1 VFNALTSTDLLVGVG
16 RVLRMVAATDKGLE
30 DFQRSQVL
38 SAFSVT
44 RLLASEQQAAAELL
58 ASTKRDLDE
67 ALAADERATG
77 ARKRIASAPDGR
89 EIGEAVGEL
98 LDALPRDDPLR
109 PRIHAALR
117 EMIDAEVNALATPP
131 A

>member
-58 ASTKRDLDE
+58 ASTKRDLDV
-67 ALAADERATG
+67 ALAPDERATPT
-77 ARKRIASAPDGR
+77 RERIAEAPDGR

-98 LDALPRDDPLR
+98 LDTLRRDDPLR

-117 EMIDAEVNALATPP
+117 EMIDAEVKALATPP